1 MSIYTT
7 LSAALSE
14 KGYQYRLVSTS
25 HLLEVNEEITG
36 FANVGCFANDFYNE
50 RLTGFTYRPP
60 ASLPD
65 AQSIILVA
73 MPQPKIR
80 ITFIWCGE
88 HRDVYMPPTYLSYI
102 NNGLEN
108 LIASVLNPNGYHLA
122 HSTLPLKHIAVH
134 SGLGAYGR
142 NNICYI
148 SGMGSFARLAAFF
161 SDLPCEDD
169 IWMES
174 RTLDRCKKCTACIT
188 ECPTGAITTDRFL
201 LHAERCLTFIN
212 EGSPDFPTWIDPS
225 WHHCIVG
232 CMRCQ
237 SICPEN
243 KQFLTWVENM
253 EYFLEI
259 ETTSILHRIPIN
271 QLFISTVE
279 KLIHLDL
286 VGYYDILSRNL
297 SALLSKSDAK
307 PFSQERS

>member
-25 HLLEVNEEITG
+25 HLFEVNEDIKGYAT
-36 FANVGCFANDFYNE
+36 VGCFANDFYNE
-50 RLTGFTYRPP
+50 RLTGFTYKSP

-73 MPQPKIR
+73 MPQPKIK
-80 ITFIWCGE
+80 ITFSWRGE
-88 HRDVYMPPTYLSYI
+88 HREVYMPPTYLSCI
-102 NNGLEN
+102 NKELEN

-122 HSTLPLKHIAVH
+122 HATLPLKHIAVH
-134 SGLGAYGR
+134 SGLGVYGR

-148 SGMGSFARLAAFF
+148 PGMGSFARIAAFF

-188 ECPTGAITTDRFL
+188 ECPTGAIATDRFL

-212 EGSPDFPTWIDPS
+212 EGSPDFPVWIDPS

-243 KQFLTWVENM
+243 KRFVLWVDHLES
-253 EYFLEI
+253 FLEF
-259 ETTSILHRIPIN
+259 ETTLILNHISLSKLP
-271 QLFISTVE
+271 ISTVE
-279 KLIHLDL
+279 KIIHLDL
-286 VGYYDILSRNL
+286 VDYYNILSRNL
-297 SALLSKSDAK
+297 SVLLSKSDAK